1 VVSNPDCRR
10 MLRHLHPKLT
20 LPTLR
25 DTPAPQAGKAPPSA
39 ALRQYGADHAACMR
53 LYPGSLLPAK
63 RKAPGGYTPAQQLSG
78 DMSREG
84 ASGGTA
90 AEPVQRR
97 QTVTDVLGAA
107 AAVLGMPPGALG
119 GATVNSATGGAL
131 PSQLQTLPELL
142 AVAARFPPWKQRC
155 LAQRASAA
163 LPGLA
168 LASGPGALQ
177 GCLALLDAAGGAAD
191 AVGAL
196 LAAVPRLLVA
206 EALSSRTAG
215 SGGDSSGAG
224 DGSSRQQRACDLQ
237 PASC

>member
-1 VVSNPDCRR
+1 

-20 LPTLR
+20 LPTLH
-25 DTPAPQAGKAPPSA
+25 DTATPEAGKTPSSA
-39 ALRQYGADHAACMR
+39 AHRQYGADHAACMR
-53 LYPGSLLPAK
+53 SQPGSLLPAK
-63 RKAPGGYTPAQQLSG
+63 RKAPGGYTPAQQLSE

-84 ASGGTA
+84 ALRGTA

-97 QTVTDVLGAA
+97 WTVSDVLRVA
-107 AAVLGMPPGALG
+107 AAVLGTPPGVLG
-119 GATVNSATGGAL
+119 GATANGAAGGAV

-142 AVAARFPPWKQRC
+142 AFAAGFPPWKQRC
-155 LAQRASAA
+155 LARRASAA
-163 LPGLA
+163 GLA

-177 GCLALLDAAGGAAD
+177 GCLALLDAAGGATD

-215 SGGDSSGAG
+215 SGGNPSGSG
-224 DGSSRQQRACDLQ
+224 GGSSR
-237 PASC
+237 